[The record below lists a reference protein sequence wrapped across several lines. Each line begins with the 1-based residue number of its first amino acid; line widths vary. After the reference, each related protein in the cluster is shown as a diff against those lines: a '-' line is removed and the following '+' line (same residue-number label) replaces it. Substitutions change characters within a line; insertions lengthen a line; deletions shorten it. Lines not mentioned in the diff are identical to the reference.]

1 MTPDEMALSLQL
13 LMVTNGLTALMVTF
27 LSRKVV
33 RVLRQL
39 EQVTGSVGGEET
51 SAASPSALRLMEKQD
66 PVPKE
71 PPPSEAYV
79 CLYNAMKASRNMDV
93 LRAVSWEV
101 KDVPRHAFQAVL
113 EHLHPNLHGYAWHL
127 YEQRAVI
134 EGSTAGSRVNRY
146 SAL

>member
-39 EQVTGSVGGEET
+39 EQATGSVGGEET

-71 PPPSEAYV
+71 TASEAYV

-101 KDVPRHAFQAVL
+101 KDVPRHAFQEVL
-113 EHLHPNLHGYAWHL
+113 EHLHPNLHGYAWEL
-127 YEQRAVI
+127 YEQRAFI